1 MRVLIIENEI
11 YLAQSIANKLS
22 ELGYACE
29 IASSAEQLKA
39 NTHYDVLLLST
50 NVSGFDKFIT
60 HHRQSVIILLVSYIS
75 VDSVVEP
82 LGAGASDYIQKPFM
96 VEELVRKIKHHQHY
110 KELETMNNAYLNFIA
125 MRLASVQLPQLD
137 YKKIRLPVFLQAHR
151 FANADAFLFHYAKA
165 HKMSFFCVQASP
177 NDNAES
183 ILKLTNKA
191 DLLFVSHFHFLQ
203 ETEQNKLLQELDKK
217 PLIIHS
223 SEKLANPPCAV
234 FDLNDNEKDLS
245 GDEIL
250 TIDEYV
256 RYIILKHQATYP
268 DTDLSKKLGI
278 SRKSLWEKRKK
289 YGLAKKK

>member
-1 MRVLIIENEI
+1 
-11 YLAQSIANKLS
+11 
-22 ELGYACE
+22 
-29 IASSAEQLKA
+29 
-39 NTHYDVLLLST
+39 
-50 NVSGFDKFIT
+50 
-60 HHRQSVIILLVSYIS
+60 
-75 VDSVVEP
+75 
-82 LGAGASDYIQKPFM
+82 
-96 VEELVRKIKHHQHY
+96 
-110 KELETMNNAYLNFIA
+110 
-125 MRLASVQLPQLD
+125 
-137 YKKIRLPVFLQAHR
+137 
-151 FANADAFLFHYAKA
+151 
-165 HKMSFFCVQASP
+165 MSFFCVQASP

-203 ETEQNKLLQELDKK
+203 EAEQNKLLQELDKK

-234 FDLNDNEKDLS
+234 FDLNDKEKDLS
-245 GDEIL
+245 SDEIL
-250 TIDEYV
+250 TIDEYM

>member
-165 HKMSFFCVQASP
+165 HKMSFFCVQ
-177 NDNAES
+177 
-183 ILKLTNKA
+183 
-191 DLLFVSHFHFLQ
+191 
-203 ETEQNKLLQELDKK
+203 ELDKK

-223 SEKLANPPCAV
+223 SENLANPPCAV

>member
-183 ILKLTNKA
+183 ILKLTNTAITPSAIVTIFESAMPTMALAAAMILKA
-191 DLLFVSHFHFLQ
+191 KLDTNLAISSIAFGVLFAFVSMPLLEWLLF
-203 ETEQNKLLQELDKK
+203 
-217 PLIIHS
+217 
-223 SEKLANPPCAV
+223 
-234 FDLNDNEKDLS
+234 
-245 GDEIL
+245 
-250 TIDEYV
+250 
-256 RYIILKHQATYP
+256 
-268 DTDLSKKLGI
+268 
-278 SRKSLWEKRKK
+278 
-289 YGLAKKK
+289 